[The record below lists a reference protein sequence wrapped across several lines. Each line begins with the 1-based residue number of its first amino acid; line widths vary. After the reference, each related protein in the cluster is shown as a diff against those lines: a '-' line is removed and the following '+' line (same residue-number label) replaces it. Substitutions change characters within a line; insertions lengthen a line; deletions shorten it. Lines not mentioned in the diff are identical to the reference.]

1 MQGKFYKWKK
11 SLNLFPISTFNLF
24 STLIFIFSDLDSRF
38 RLIGTGSLQISSV
51 QDGDSGDYQCRASN
65 SVDSLDAT
73 ATINVQLPPK
83 FIVAPYDLKA
93 SEKDELELPCEIIG
107 KPKPTVQWLKNGE
120 VIKPNDYMKF
130 TNG

>member
-1 MQGKFYKWKK
+1 MQENFQWKK
-11 SLNLFPISTFNLF
+11 SSIWFVSQLSTYFPLV
-24 STLIFIFSDLDSRF
+24 IFFCSDLDSRF

-73 ATINVQLPPK
+73 ATIHVQLPPK
-83 FIVAPYDLKA
+83 FVVAPYDLKA